1 MKVHIS
7 KEDMVQIDQQEMM
20 APDSICFQYLNIS
33 SRSDIFVGLQQ
44 LEGRE
49 KHGQL
54 NSKTFDGQI
63 FQSGTV
69 YRGFAMQ
76 Q

>member
-20 APDSICFQYLNIS
+20 APDSICFQHLNIS

-44 LEGRE
+44 KNLKTMCILSE
-49 KHGQL
+49 KKL
-54 NSKTFDGQI
+54 
-63 FQSGTV
+63 
-69 YRGFAMQ
+69 
-76 Q
+76 